1 MTSVPQF
8 YIFHGDDS
16 ISRDEALAR
25 MKAALGED
33 GDLNRSE
40 FDGALTLVPE
50 VLAAVKSLPF
60 LADKRLVIV
69 RGLISHIT
77 RRGAGQAGKTA
88 TDRLIAELPN
98 LPDYARLVL
107 VEDGRLSDKN
117 RLLKAARKLDNGYIH
132 QFSAPDNLRDW
143 IVSKA
148 QAYDAEI
155 EPKAVA
161 AIIELLGYDEHSRN
175 AKSKNTSRSAEGMR
189 ARSLALLRADNELCK
204 LASYVN
210 GERPINED
218 DVAALTPYVPE
229 ANVFEMVDAL
239 AIGNGAR
246 ALQLVQQSL
255 HDDPKDPGFRLF
267 ALITRQFRL
276 LLMTRDHIAGG
287 GGSQAPAIAKALGV
301 PPFAAGKLAR
311 QSRRF
316 RIEQLDAILKHLQ
329 RADQDMKTGRI
340 QPRLALDLLV
350 ASLASDRPSPAS

>member
-1 MTSVPQF
+1 MAGAPQF

-16 ISRDEALAR
+16 ISRDQALAR
-25 MKAALGED
+25 MKAALGDD

-40 FDGALTLVPE
+40 FDGALAAVPD

-60 LADKRLVIV
+60 LGDKRLVIA

-88 TDRLIAELPN
+88 TDRLIAELPA

-107 VEDGRLSDKN
+107 VEAELLSEGN
-117 RLLKAARKLDNGYIH
+117 RLLKAARTLDNGYIRAFAKP
-132 QFSAPDNLRDW
+132 QNLTGWISARARNEY
-143 IVSKA
+143 A
-148 QAYDAEI
+148 AEI
-155 EPKAVA
+155 TPGA
-161 AIIELLGYDEHSRN
+161 AN
-175 AKSKNTSRSAEGMR
+175 AIASVVNDD
-189 ARSLALLRADNELCK
+189 LLRADNELCK
-204 LASYVN
+204 LVSYVD

-239 AIGNGAR
+239 AAGNGAR
-246 ALQLVQQSL
+246 ALELIQQSL

-267 ALITRQFRL
+267 ALIVRQFRL
-276 LLMTRDHIAGG
+276 LLMARDHVAGG
-287 GGSQAPAIAKALGV
+287 GSTQAIAKTVGV

-311 QSRRF
+311 QARRF
-316 RIEQLDAILKHLQ
+316 STEQLDAILKHLQ
-329 RADQDMKTGRI
+329 RSDQDMKTGRI

-350 ASLASDRPSPAS
+350 ASLANERPRPAS

>member
-1 MTSVPQF
+1 MTSAPQF

-25 MKAALGED
+25 MKAALGDD

-40 FDGALTLVPE
+40 FDGATTPVPE
-50 VLAAVKSLPF
+50 VLAAVKSMPF
-60 LADKRLVIV
+60 LADKRLVIA

-98 LPDYARLVL
+98 LPDHARLVL
-107 VEDGRLSDKN
+107 VEDGQLSEKN
-117 RLLKAARKLDNGYIH
+117 RLLKAAQKLDNGYIH
-132 QFSAPDNLRDW
+132 TFAKPQNLSRW
-143 IVSKA
+143 ISERAKSEYA
-148 QAYDAEI
+148 AEI
-155 EPKAVA
+155 TPGAAA
-161 AIIELLGYDEHSRN
+161 AIASVVSDD
-175 AKSKNTSRSAEGMR
+175 
-189 ARSLALLRADNELCK
+189 LLRADNELCK

-210 GERPINED
+210 GQRPISEE

-239 AIGNGAR
+239 ANGNGAR
-246 ALQLVQQSL
+246 ALELIQQSL

-267 ALITRQFRL
+267 ALIVRQFRL
-276 LLMTRDHIAGG
+276 LLMTRDHIAQG

-301 PPFAAGKLAR
+301 HPFVAGKLPR
-311 QSRRF
+311 QARRF
-316 RIEQLDAILKHLQ
+316 RIEQLDFILKRLQ
-329 RADQDMKTGRI
+329 QYDQDMKTGRI

-350 ASLASDRPSPAS
+350 ASLASERPRPAS